1 MLAELTS
8 IQVNSVLSIIVC
20 GHHNGMQLQS
30 GVTSGEQNNGTSP
43 GTSEHKYNFTN
54 YIVFILIP
62 LTAETSNT
70 LKDVIHWLSSTVDI

>member
-8 IQVNSVLSIIVC
+8 IQGNTVLSIIVC

-30 GVTSGEQNNGTSP
+30 GVTSGEQNTGTSP
-43 GTSEHKYNFTN
+43 GTSEHNYNFTKDN
-54 YIVFILIP
+54 VFILMP
-62 LTAETSNT
+62 LPAETSNT